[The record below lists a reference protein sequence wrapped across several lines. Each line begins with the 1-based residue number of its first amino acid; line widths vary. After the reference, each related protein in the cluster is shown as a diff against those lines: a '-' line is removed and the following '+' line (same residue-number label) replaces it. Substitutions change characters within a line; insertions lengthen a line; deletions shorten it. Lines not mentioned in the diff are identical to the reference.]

1 MNVIFT
7 DIDGVFNL
15 AVSSKKNWNYSSIE
29 IYNRICEEFDL
40 KPVITSTWRTKHTI
54 KELQRVF
61 DYWGI
66 DTPIYDYTPILYSEP
81 RGIEIDTWLRENPCD
96 KWVVIDDNVSGI
108 IPFVGNVVKCRGW
121 LGLTE
126 DEYFEIKRILSE

>member
-15 AVSSKKNWNYSSIE
+15 AVSSQKNWNYSSIE
-29 IYNRICEEFDL
+29 IYNRVCEEFDL
-40 KPVITSTWRTKHTI
+40 KPVITSTWRTNHTI
-54 KELQRVF
+54 KELQRFF

-66 DTPIYDYTPILYSEP
+66 DTPIYDYTPILFNEP
-81 RGIEIDTWLRENPCD
+81 RGIEIDTWLRENCCD
-96 KWVVIDDNVSGI
+96 KWVIIDDNVSGI
-108 IPFVGNVVKCRGW
+108 TPFVSNVVKCRGW

-126 DEYFEIKRILSE
+126 DEYFEIKRILS

>member
-40 KPVITSTWRTKHTI
+40 KPVITSTWRTNHTI

-61 DYWGI
+61 DYWGV

-81 RGIEIDTWLRENPCD
+81 RGIEIDTWLRENPCN

-108 IPFVGNVVKCRGW
+108 TPFVSNVVKCRGW

-126 DEYFEIKRILSE
+126 DEYFEIKRILS

>member
-40 KPVITSTWRTKHTI
+40 KPVITSTWRTNHTI

-108 IPFVGNVVKCRGW
+108 TPFVTNVVKCRSW

-126 DEYFEIKRILSE
+126 DEYIEIKRILSE

>member
-15 AVSSKKNWNYSSIE
+15 AISSKKNWNYSSIE

-108 IPFVGNVVKCRGW
+108 TPFVGNVVKCRGW

-126 DEYFEIKRILSE
+126 DEYVEIKKILS

>member
-15 AVSSKKNWNYSSIE
+15 AVSSKKNWNHSSIE
-29 IYNRICEEFDL
+29 IYNRVCEEFDL

-54 KELQRVF
+54 KELQNFF

-96 KWVVIDDNVSGI
+96 KWIVIDDNVSGI
-108 IPFVGNVVKCRGW
+108 TPFVTNVVKCRSW

-126 DEYFEIKRILSE
+126 DEYIEIKRILSE

>member
-40 KPVITSTWRTKHTI
+40 KPVITSTWRTNHTI

-61 DYWGI
+61 DYWGV

-81 RGIEIDTWLRENPCD
+81 RGIEIDTWLRENPCN

-108 IPFVGNVVKCRGW
+108 TPFVSNVVKCRGW

-126 DEYFEIKRILSE
+126 DEYVEIKNILS

>member
-40 KPVITSTWRTKHTI
+40 KPVITSTWRTNHTI

-61 DYWGI
+61 EYWGI
-66 DTPIYDYTPILYSEP
+66 EPEIYDYTPILYNEP

-96 KWVVIDDNVSGI
+96 KWVVIDDNISGI
-108 IPFVGNVVKCRGW
+108 TPFVSNVVKCRGW

-126 DEYFEIKRILSE
+126 DEYHEIKKLFR

>member
-40 KPVITSTWRTKHTI
+40 KPVITSTWRTNHTI

-108 IPFVGNVVKCRGW
+108 TPFVSNVVKCRGW
-121 LGLTE
+121 LGLKE
-126 DEYFEIKRILSE
+126 DEYVEIKKILS

>member
-40 KPVITSTWRTKHTI
+40 KPVITSTWRTNHSI

-61 DYWGI
+61 DYWGV

-81 RGIEIDTWLRENPCD
+81 RGIEIDTWLRENPCN

-108 IPFVGNVVKCRGW
+108 TPFVSNVVKCRGW

-126 DEYFEIKRILSE
+126 DEYFEIKRILS